1 LVLWCFGGSIFFNAL
16 VLTLLLIPCQKYMK
30 TYLKFFVLFF
40 VAGLFAV
47 SLKAEIRLPSLFSD
61 NMVFQQQ
68 AEAAIWGWAK
78 AGAFVTLT
86 PSWDNQHYKVM
97 ADKNGKWQMKIRTPL
112 AGGPYEIKIS
122 DGTERTISNILM
134 GEIWLCAGQSN
145 MEMPMKGYPGQ
156 PVLGSNDA
164 IVRSKN
170 ENIRF
175 ITVPRSSKIE
185 IQDDFEGNWLQA
197 EPSTIVNFSA
207 TAYYFAR
214 LLNEILGVPVGL
226 IHVSYG
232 GSCIETWMSSKTSEA
247 YEGVG
252 IPQPGD
258 SVKVPNRTP
267 TALFNSMLS
276 PVIGYTIK
284 GAIWYQGETNYMN
297 PDEYTRLFATMVKEW
312 RDRWGQGD
320 FPFYYAQIAP
330 FDYKLYK
337 PRTDYYDKLNSAYL
351 REAQLKAM
359 NVIPDAGMAV
369 LMDLGEELCIHPA
382 DKKTGSE
389 RLAYWALARTYG
401 IEGIGYACPVFKDM
415 TVNDTSVVLSFDNIP
430 NGLTSF
436 GKEITSF
443 EVAGNDKVFYPAR
456 AILRRTSVILMCK
469 EVQEP
474 VAVRYAFKDFCIGE
488 LYSTE
493 GIPVSS
499 FRTDD
504 W

>member
-1 LVLWCFGGSIFFNAL
+1 MRAKQTLILW
-16 VLTLLLIPCQKYMK
+16 LL
-30 TYLKFFVLFF
+30 
-40 VAGLFAV
+40 VAGLFTS
-47 SLKAEIRLPSLFSD
+47 SLRAEIKLPSLFSD
-61 NMVFQQQ
+61 NMVLQQQ
-68 AEAAIWGWAK
+68 TEAAIWGWAK
-78 AGAFVTLT
+78 ADAYVTLT
-86 PSWDNQHYKVM
+86 TSWNSRQYKSV
-97 ADKNGKWQMKIRTPL
+97 ADKNGKWKIKVKTPV

-122 DGTERTISNILM
+122 DGTERIIKNVLI
-134 GEIWLCAGQSN
+134 GEIWLCSGQSN

-156 PVLGSNDA
+156 PVKGSNEA
-164 IVRSKN
+164 ILRSKN
-170 ENIRF
+170 ESIRF

-185 IQDDFEGNWLQA
+185 IQDDFEGSWLRA
-197 EPSTIVNFSA
+197 EPATVVNFSA
-207 TAYYFAR
+207 TAYYFAK

-232 GSCIETWMSSKTSEA
+232 GSCIETWMSRETSES

-258 SVKVPNRTP
+258 SIKVPNRTP
-267 TALFNSMLS
+267 TVLFNSMLS
-276 PVIGYTIK
+276 PVIGFTIK
-284 GAIWYQGETNYMN
+284 GAIWYQGETNYIN
-297 PDEYTRLFATMVKEW
+297 AENYTRLFSTMVKEW
-312 RDRWGQGD
+312 RDHWGQGE

-337 PRTDYYDKLNSAYL
+337 PRKDYYDKLNSAYL

-359 NVIPDAGMAV
+359 DVIPNSGMAV

-389 RLAYWALARTYG
+389 RLAYWALAKTYG
-401 IEGIGYACPVFKDM
+401 IEGVGYACPLFKEM
-415 TVNDTSVVLSFDNIP
+415 TVNDTSVVMSFYNIP

-436 GKEITSF
+436 GKELTTF
-443 EVAGNDKVFYPAR
+443 EMAGSDKVFYPAR
-456 AILRRTSVILMCK
+456 ANLRRTSVILTCK
-469 EVQEP
+469 EVKEP
-474 VAVRYAFKDFCIGE
+474 VAVRYAFKDFVVGE
-488 LYSTE
+488 LFSTE